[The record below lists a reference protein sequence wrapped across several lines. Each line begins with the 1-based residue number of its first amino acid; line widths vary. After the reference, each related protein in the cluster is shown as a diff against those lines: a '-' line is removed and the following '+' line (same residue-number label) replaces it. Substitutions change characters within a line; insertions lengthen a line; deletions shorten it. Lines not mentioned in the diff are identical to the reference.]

1 MSKPNAF
8 GIGHLLTCG
17 VICCALLSP
26 VWASA
31 EEQFWQLAMKDAE
44 LRDVVQEMSSV
55 LGTTVVLDPRVQGR
69 VTVISEQ
76 ALDREGVR
84 RLFYSVLDAHGFTII
99 DQGDRLLI
107 LPAAD
112 AKARPTHSLDEP
124 APAEAFVTQVIE
136 LNASVAADLAG
147 LLRPLVSSNG
157 YVGPSAS
164 ANALIITDTAA
175 NTQRIADIVRQLDAG
190 TRYGHSMVELKH
202 GLASDIAKVIEK
214 SLDKKTTGASSQVI
228 ADLSSNRLVILGS
241 DGARKR
247 LSALA
252 RSLDTPASAQQE
264 NSRVLRLRHS
274 DAKQL
279 AEVLAAVGQGM
290 KQETALAGAT
300 QKASSR
306 EVMVAA
312 DESQNALVIMADPAQ
327 VRTLENIV
335 RQLDQPRSQVLI
347 HAAIVEIS
355 GDIVETLGVQWGVN
369 TGGSQGG
376 ITFPGTGIQI
386 GAMASSDIKMPEGA
400 VLQVGS
406 DRFNALISAL
416 ASDTNNNVLSTPS
429 LLTLDNQEAE
439 ILVGQNVPFKTG
451 SYSGAGNS
459 SEGPFTTVTRQDIGI
474 SLKIKPHINEGSSL
488 RLEVAQENSEIAPSL
503 QGVDSTDLITNKRAL
518 KSTIL
523 AEDGEI
529 IVIGGLIK
537 DSVRTQ
543 VSGVP
548 LLRSIPYLGA
558 LFRWNKDSHTKTNL
572 MVFLRPTIVR
582 SRHDSREISENRY
595 NALRNLSKPT
605 SKDSNSLLL
614 PSDPHQLFEGTMQD
628 PATVD
633 LRTPKAGRP

>member
-1 MSKPNAF
+1 MIRSRVFCISYLMA
-8 GIGHLLTCG
+8 
-17 VICCALLSP
+17 CALLIP
-26 VWASA
+26 PAALAS
-31 EEQFWQLAMKDAE
+31 EQYWRLAMKDAQ
-44 LRDVVQEMSSV
+44 LRDVVQEMSAV

-69 VTVISEQ
+69 ITVISEQ
-76 ALDREGVR
+76 DLDREGVR
-84 RLFYSVLDAHGFTII
+84 RLFYSVLDAQGFSII

-107 LPAAD
+107 IPAGE
-112 AKARPTHSLDEP
+112 AKTQASNDDTQF
-124 APAEAFVTQVIE
+124 APAQAFVTRVIE

-175 NTQRIADIVRQLDAG
+175 NTRRIVDIVRQLDAG
-190 TRYGHSMVELKH
+190 TRYGHSVVELKY
-202 GLASDIAKVIEK
+202 GLASDIAKVMEQ
-214 SLDKKTTGASSQVI
+214 SLDKKATGASSQVI
-228 ADLSSNRLVILGS
+228 ADTSSNRLVILGS
-241 DGARKR
+241 DAMRKR
-247 LSALA
+247 LSTLA
-252 RSLDTPASAQQE
+252 RSLDTPANAQQE
-264 NSRVLRLRHS
+264 SSRVIRLRHS
-274 DAKQL
+274 DAKHL
-279 AEVLAAVGQGM
+279 AEVLSAVGQGM

-306 EVMVAA
+306 EVTVAA
-312 DESQNALVIMADPAQ
+312 DTSQNALVVMADPAQ

-369 TGGSQGG
+369 TSGAKGG
-376 ITFPGTGIQI
+376 ITFPGTNIQI
-386 GAMASSDIKMPEGA
+386 GALSASNANLPEGA
-400 VLQVGS
+400 VLQVGA

-416 ASDTNNNVLSTPS
+416 ASDTKNNVLSTPS

-439 ILVGQNVPFKTG
+439 ILVGQNVPLKTSTQPSTG
-451 SYSGAGNS
+451 TGIDNPY
-459 SEGPFTTVTRQDIGI
+459 TTFTRQDIGI

-488 RLEVAQENSEIAPSL
+488 RLEVEQENSEIAPTL
-503 QGVDSTDLITNKRAL
+503 QGVDSTDLITNKRSL

-537 DSVRTQ
+537 DSIRTQ
-543 VSGVP
+543 QSGVP

-558 LFRWNKDSHTKTNL
+558 LFRWNKDTHTKTNL

-582 SRHDSREISENRY
+582 SKNDIREISETRY
-595 NALRNLSKPT
+595 NGLRNLSQPT
-605 SKDSNSLLL
+605 EQTKNSLLL
-614 PSDPHQLFEGTMQD
+614 PRDPQQMFDGNLQS
-628 PATVD
+628 PAAVD
-633 LRTPKAGRP
+633 LRQPKKGQP